1 MRPLIIDMERRGPVS
16 PNQMITDFHQLA
28 KNPHSKSYKILQPQ
42 TITIPISPS
51 VHQATHFHC
60 YIYICMYVCVF
71 FSFILCDLLMCL
83 MIITNSPIDQLFIEF
98 LSDPEVTGSF
108 FRSEVLAAENHLL
121 ISGETLLT
129 DERWL
134 REIACSSIYPPVIKH
149 GWLGNPLYDGSFN
162 GKINYE

>member
-1 MRPLIIDMERRGPVS
+1 
-16 PNQMITDFHQLA
+16 
-28 KNPHSKSYKILQPQ
+28 
-42 TITIPISPS
+42 
-51 VHQATHFHC
+51 
-60 YIYICMYVCVF
+60 
-71 FSFILCDLLMCL
+71 